1 MIAVEV
7 VTVTVMALAIVIL
20 CLLCLTKCC
29 CSDVKISSSVSPVI
43 DTPSMQEASNDVN
56 NNPRWYDDI
65 HDDTNDDS
73 DQHEAL
79 EMEPM

>member
-1 MIAVEV
+1 M
-7 VTVTVMALAIVIL
+7 
-20 CLLCLTKCC
+20 
-29 CSDVKISSSVSPVI
+29 SPVI